1 MVEALTQGVAKLF
14 GGGSTKE
21 VDQNLLATTPQS
33 HVKWDNSKKMLAAQW
48 SGTKTVKTADHAVP
62 LISHPRDAIVRMTT
76 VTICGSDLHLYLNA
90 LPVSGAMKSGDIMGH
105 EGVGIVE
112 AVGDEV
118 KDFKAGD
125 RVVVSAVISCGDCQY
140 CKSQQ
145 PSLCD
150 RTNPSKQCEDLYGQR
165 LAGIFGYSHL
175 IGGYSGMQAEYLR
188 VPCADN
194 TLLKLPQSVSDEKA
208 MFLSDVM
215 CTGWHANELGEVTEG
230 KTVAIWGAGPVGQ
243 MAAYLAKYRG
253 ASRVILID
261 KWEFRLN
268 HAQKHIK
275 CEVINFDKVGDVIAE
290 LKRILP
296 GGPDVCIDASG
307 FRFPKSIQQ
316 KMHHATSNAD
326 QADTAQEV
334 YISCKKGG
342 NVSLIGDYFG
352 YANAFPY
359 GHLMEKGITTRGS
372 QVYVQKYWHQL
383 LSKLEKGELDPTWE
397 ITHRTDFEKISEM
410 YEEFCDHPERQV
422 KLALKTKF
430 GRDVAQGTAHTQS
443 QQPEQ
448 STYRLPQGF
457 SQSARF

>member
-14 GGGSTKE
+14 GGGGSTKE

-48 SGTKTVKTADHAVP
+48 SGTKTVKVADHDVP

-175 IGGYSGMQAEYLR
+175 VGGYSGMQAEYLR

-194 TLLKLPQSVSDEKA
+194 TLLKLPQ
-208 MFLSDVM
+208 
-215 CTGWHANELGEVTEG
+215 T
-230 KTVAIWGAGPVGQ
+230 
-243 MAAYLAKYRG
+243 AATR
-253 ASRVILID
+253 RP
-261 KWEFRLN
+261 
-268 HAQKHIK
+268 
-275 CEVINFDKVGDVIAE
+275 C
-290 LKRILP
+290 
-296 GGPDVCIDASG
+296 
-307 FRFPKSIQQ
+307 
-316 KMHHATSNAD
+316 
-326 QADTAQEV
+326 
-334 YISCKKGG
+334 SC
-342 NVSLIGDYFG
+342 
-352 YANAFPY
+352 
-359 GHLMEKGITTRGS
+359 
-372 QVYVQKYWHQL
+372 
-383 LSKLEKGELDPTWE
+383 
-397 ITHRTDFEKISEM
+397 RT
-410 YEEFCDHPERQV
+410 
-422 KLALKTKF
+422 
-430 GRDVAQGTAHTQS
+430 
-443 QQPEQ
+443 
-448 STYRLPQGF
+448 
-457 SQSARF
+457 